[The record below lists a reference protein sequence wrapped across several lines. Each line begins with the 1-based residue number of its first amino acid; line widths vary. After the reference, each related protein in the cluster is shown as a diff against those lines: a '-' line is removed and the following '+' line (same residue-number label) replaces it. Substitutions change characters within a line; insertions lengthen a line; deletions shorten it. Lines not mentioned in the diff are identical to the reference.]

1 MLYTEKEKQKK
12 KIKLI
17 LVIMISLMFFIVIC
31 IGALVFSM
39 VKESIYVNKVGEAKT
54 NHYYKRIKEKDDFID
69 LMCKYNFEKRITNEL
84 LKYNYEINK
93 SFGSESNQNSNILFS
108 QKYNDSGKLIIV
120 DGKSNDINY
129 TGLATISEEAKFKEK
144 VFSPFLISEG
154 INSKGIYVN
163 LIITKDKLET
173 SFSSNRLDLAPSHM
187 VNYILNN
194 ARDLEDVHKYFSVI
208 NIVGYKKWAFYVCDK
223 DSNGIIFENSGNK
236 TIKKYTDLNDL
247 FYDSKYVTDD
257 YSVFLDNPFLEIL
270 ESKKDN
276 ILRNNGVDQN
286 SLFEFID
293 ILNNKDIVYS
303 IVYNLNDKKGFLS
316 IIDSYTKESQN
327 IIEL

>member
-1 MLYTEKEKQKK
+1 
-12 KIKLI
+12 
-17 LVIMISLMFFIVIC
+17 
-31 IGALVFSM
+31 
-39 VKESIYVNKVGEAKT
+39 
-54 NHYYKRIKEKDDFID
+54 
-69 LMCKYNFEKRITNEL
+69 
-84 LKYNYEINK
+84 
-93 SFGSESNQNSNILFS
+93 
-108 QKYNDSGKLIIV
+108 
-120 DGKSNDINY
+120 
-129 TGLATISEEAKFKEK
+129 
-144 VFSPFLISEG
+144 
-154 INSKGIYVN
+154 
-163 LIITKDKLET
+163 
-173 SFSSNRLDLAPSHM
+173 
-187 VNYILNN
+187 
-194 ARDLEDVHKYFSVI
+194 
-208 NIVGYKKWAFYVCDK
+208 
-223 DSNGIIFENSGNK
+223 
-236 TIKKYTDLNDL
+236 L